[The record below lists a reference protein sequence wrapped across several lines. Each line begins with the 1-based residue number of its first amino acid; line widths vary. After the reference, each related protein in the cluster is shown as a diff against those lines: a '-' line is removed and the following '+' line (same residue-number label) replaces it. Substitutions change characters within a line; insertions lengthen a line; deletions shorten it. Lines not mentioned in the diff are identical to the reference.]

1 MKQHLL
7 FAILCFLTTLTHG
20 QVLKVEPSE
29 VKQTFKV
36 SLADPFL
43 DLELHATI
51 RNTSATDT
59 FRLKWLRKELNKP
72 EGWLSQVCDGV
83 ECFVP
88 IVSSNI
94 DPMLGLSTPF
104 VLPPNSKAD
113 FIFHVLPGQVAGS
126 ANYSIQFSSVA
137 KPDSILASMRF
148 DVVVQSL
155 VTNLKDLRQDG
166 IQVYPNPASD
176 FFEISASEGVDKIVV
191 YNALGVPVKTFL
203 SAPGQRYSLG
213 RIPDGIYLIALI
225 NNQKGVLKTTRL
237 FKRGIRS

>member
-1 MKQHLL
+1 MKQSLL
-7 FAILCFLTTLTHG
+7 FAVFFSLTILADG
-20 QVLKVEPSE
+20 QALKVEPAE

-36 SLADPFL
+36 NLADPFL

-59 FRLKWLRKELNKP
+59 FRLKWQRKELNKP

-94 DPMLGLSTPF
+94 DPMLGLNTPF

-126 ANYSIQFSSVA
+126 GKYSIQFSSVT
-137 KPDSILASMRF
+137 KPDSLLASMSF

-155 VTNLKDLRQDG
+155 VTNLKDLRQDD

-176 FFEISASEGVDKIVV
+176 FFEISASEGIDKIIV

-203 SAPGQRYSLG
+203 SAPGQRYSLS
-213 RIPDGIYLIALI
+213 RMPDGIYLIAFI
-225 NNQKGVLKTTRL
+225 NNQKGVLKTSRL

>member
-1 MKQHLL
+1 MKHCLL
-7 FAILCFLTTLTHG
+7 FAVFVALPILASA
-20 QVLKVEPSE
+20 QAIKVEPAE
-29 VKQTFKV
+29 VKQTFQV
-36 SLADPFL
+36 NLSDPFL
-43 DLELHATI
+43 DLELHATV

-59 FRLKWLRKELNKP
+59 VRLKWLRKELNKP
-72 EGWLSQVCDGV
+72 EGWLTQVCDGV

-94 DPMLGLSTPF
+94 DPMLGLNTPF

-126 ANYSIQFSSVA
+126 GKFSIQFSSVT
-137 KPDSILASMRF
+137 KPDSLLASMSF

-155 VTNLKDLRQDG
+155 VTNLKDFRQDD

-176 FFEISASEGVDKIVV
+176 FFEISASEGIDRVVV

-203 SAPGQRYSLG
+203 SAPGQRYSLS
-213 RIPDGIYLIALI
+213 RMPDGIYLISLI